1 MRRFTESNNF
11 QEGGIAMFQPKLKVI
26 VLEALFILTCFRK
39 VAARSLKN
47 GNFSNQENNNTA
59 LQGAPELPQ
68 WNDFSYQ
75 KNFQFSSED
84 LKAGM
89 RAWNRTLFNASRTCS
104 KRDTN
109 GDIGKNLTIYFAAFE
124 HEGMVDCEVDYF
136 LTFETLHPVLVRTKS
151 GHLVDIAG
159 MTILELWPLLVL
171 CFSCAALSGIIV
183 WLLVSINSQTTLFFY
198 QKRAA
203 FV

>member
-1 MRRFTESNNF
+1 
-11 QEGGIAMFQPKLKVI
+11 
-26 VLEALFILTCFRK
+26 
-39 VAARSLKN
+39 
-47 GNFSNQENNNTA
+47 
-59 LQGAPELPQ
+59 
-68 WNDFSYQ
+68 
-75 KNFQFSSED
+75 
-84 LKAGM
+84 M
-89 RAWNRTLFNASRTCS
+89 RAWNRTLFNASRTCA

-183 WLLVSINSQTTLFFY
+183 WLLESRSNPEQFPRRFWRGICDGMWWAVVTMTTVGYGDKAPKSLLARLF
-198 QKRAA
+198 AA
-203 FV
+203 IWMITGVVLLSMFTAQASARLIAQEMKSGNHLFGKKVRNEPFIAVW